1 MFANPHGIMFEI
13 GCFLSAPGGMALADP
28 CSDFTWFRGYDWQV
42 AVCRGCSD
50 HLGWFYSRRETGFW
64 GLILDKMVTG

>member
-1 MFANPHGIMFEI
+1 
-13 GCFLSAPGGMALADP
+13 MALADP